1 MSRADW
7 SFLEQLLEEGQENS
21 TGVGRVWLTVLFL
34 FRILA
39 LGTAAESAWDD
50 EQSAFVCNTKQPGCE
65 EVCYD
70 QAFPVSHFRYFVLQI
85 IFVSTPT
92 IFYFGYVAVRAR
104 EEAEREARGGG
115 GGAAEE
121 EEEEEEE
128 KKRKGQGRRSHGGGA
143 EAGKAKLEVIQEDE
157 ESVAA
162 EEKKEE
168 KGGGGGGRKRGAER
182 PRLKGRL
189 LAAYA
194 VSIALKLLL
203 ELGFMLGLWL
213 LYGFTIPARYECRR
227 QPCPHTVDCFVSRP
241 TEKTIF
247 TVYLQAIAGVSV
259 LLNVLELLNLLQR
272 AVTQRLEKRYR
283 YRRQPW
289 TRDIARAPSPL
300 ETASES
306 TLAPAYE
313 ERGHQYLPGLDD
325 AGVVPR
331 TDQSWALEVGVGVG
345 ETTPGL
351 TSDLLP
357 SYLNCISGM
366 RPLASGGGHQHRLQQ
381 HQQMHRQSKRNKHSH
396 HKGGDTKH
404 RHYV

>member
-104 EEAEREARGGG
+104 KAAERDERRQA
-115 GGAAEE
+115 AAEE
-121 EEEEEEE
+121 ESEER
-128 KKRKGQGRRSHGGGA
+128 KKQLRSRSHGAGA
-143 EAGKAKLEVIQEDE
+143 EGGKAKLEVIQEKDE
-157 ESVAA
+157 EPVVV
-162 EEKKEE
+162 EEETEKKEAQ
-168 KGGGGGGRKRGAER
+168 GGRGGGRRGAER
-182 PRLKGRL
+182 PKLKGRL
-189 LAAYA
+189 LGAYA
-194 VSIALKLLL
+194 VSIALKLAL
-203 ELGFMLGLWL
+203 EVGFIVGLWS
-213 LYGFTIPARYECRR
+213 LYGFTVPARYECRR
-227 QPCPHTVDCFVSRP
+227 EPCPHTVDCFVSRP

-247 TVYLQAIAGVSV
+247 TIYIQAIAAVSV

-272 AVTQRLEKRYR
+272 AITQRLEKRYR
-283 YRRQPW
+283 RQTPW
-289 TRDIARAPSPL
+289 PVRATREIARAPSHL
-300 ETASES
+300 ETSSET

-313 ERGHQYLPGLDD
+313 ERGHQYLPGID
-325 AGVVPR
+325 AEAPQA
-331 TDQSWALEVGVGVG
+331 DQSWALEVGTG
-345 ETTPGL
+345 ETVPGL
-351 TSDLLP
+351 ASDLLP

-366 RPLASGGGHQHRLQQ
+366 RPLASGGHHHRLQQ
-381 HQQMHRQSKRNKHSH
+381 HQQMHKQSKRNKHGH
-396 HKGGDTKH
+396 HKGGDPKH